1 MSTNVIYSIEIVT
14 IVVSVITMIF
24 TLSVIFILILKYKKL
39 VEGQLLAYN
48 VLMIAICDTIV
59 AFTYSL
65 GYPNSNEASLCKF
78 QGFLAL
84 NSERASWFWTDLLI
98 INAYGAI
105 VCQKYIIK
113 NILYMHILIWSIILI
128 LALLPLINGVG
139 YGSTVPN
146 VRCGYTTIKSF
157 NAKGIW
163 GQIQDWIALSSL
175 FFIILITIRIYIYT
189 YYSSYDVFKSRNIDA
204 LNTVLLYPLAMIICW
219 LPSQL
224 EGIIIPATT
233 TSKENAD
240 IINNAT
246 HIIAPMYGLLLTLIY
261 YIKTKNAIKEWKNI
275 FQYIISSSNNNKEF
289 DEIEFRDSNR
299 ESNNIIVKNIIGV
312 RISES
317 KESKSMD
324 FV

>member
-1 MSTNVIYSIEIVT
+1 MSTNVIYICEIAT
-14 IVVSVITMIF
+14 IIVAVITMIF
-24 TLSVIFILILKYKKL
+24 TLSVVFILILKYKKL
-39 VEGQLLAYN
+39 VQGQLLAYN
-48 VLMIAICDTIV
+48 VLMIAICDTVV
-59 AFTYSL
+59 AFTYAL
-65 GYPNSNEASLCKF
+65 GYPNANETGLCKF

-98 INAYGAI
+98 VNAYGAI

-113 NILYMHILIWSIILI
+113 NVWHMHIIIWSFILI

-139 YGSTVPN
+139 YGSTVPD
-146 VRCGYTTIKSF
+146 VRCGYTSKQHSSH
-157 NAKGIW
+157 AKGIW
-163 GQIQDWIALSSL
+163 GQVQDWIALSSL
-175 FFIILITIRIYIYT
+175 FFIILVTIRIYFYA
-189 YYSSYDVFKSRNIDA
+189 YYSSYDVFKARNIDA
-204 LNTVLLYPLAMIICW
+204 LNTVLLYPLAMLICW

-233 TSKENAD
+233 TSKQDAD

-261 YIKTKNAIKEWKNI
+261 YFQTELAIKEWKNI
-275 FQYIISSSNNNKEF
+275 FRYLISSDTKEF
-289 DEIEFRDSNR
+289 DEIELRDSNR
-299 ESNNIIVKNIIGV
+299 ESDAITVKNIIGV